1 MAGMTAAFCI
11 FLTFFSRIRMYSLA
25 QLLRKSA
32 VSSRATNFGRVC
44 TKMSRQSL
52 YFSYSKHKLITQS
65 TVGFIACASNKNS
78 DESAHLSILA
88 RAIQNI
94 SAFRRHRHAINGG
107 FYFMCEQPESSD
119 ESAHVSSLARTFA
132 TPIQNISAFK
142 SHRQFRHAIN
152 RLHVRATKA
161 QTSMR
166 I

>member
-1 MAGMTAAFCI
+1 
-11 FLTFFSRIRMYSLA
+11 MYLLA
-25 QLLRKSA
+25 QPLGNSA

-44 TKMSRQSL
+44 TKMSRQSF

-132 TPIQNISAFK
+132 TPNQNISASGLILAQNDDGPLK
-142 SHRQFRHAIN
+142 WANGPYPIQIHADFQILMGHLN
-152 RLHVRATKA
+152 FLWALCK
-161 QTSMR
+161 